1 MDAFAPKNGYT
12 KDMKILYRSN
22 VIVRSLVLWLAFMI
36 VQWSVFGVGCLTHS
50 EAWVDV
56 PTIARATGWDVFFYI
71 ISRNL
76 ILIILIIIGNLF
88 VRFGPLTPGLVT
100 LAYQA
105 VAIGWTAGTNRFAEP
120 FPSVAAA
127 NAAFLRIG
135 LWETTAYV
143 LTCAVTLTKSLNIAD
158 TFPPQ
163 TWAETRTLK
172 TLDLSPT
179 EIIVTTLGGLC
190 LVGAALVEAF

>member
-1 MDAFAPKNGYT
+1 
-12 KDMKILYRSN
+12 MKILYRSN

-36 VQWSVFGVGCLTHS
+36 VQWCVFGVGLLTHP
-50 EAWVDV
+50 EAWMDV
-56 PTIARATGWDVFFYI
+56 PAVARATGWDVFFYI

-76 ILIILIIIGNLF
+76 ILMIFIVIGNLF
-88 VRFGPLTPGLVT
+88 ARFGPLTPGLVI

-105 VAIGWTAGTNRFAEP
+105 VSIGWTAGTNGFAEP
-120 FPSVAAA
+120 FSSVAAA

-135 LWETTAYV
+135 LWETTSYV

-163 TWAETRTLK
+163 TWAETRMLK
-172 TLDLSPT
+172 ALDFNAM
-179 EIIVTTLGGLC
+179 EIIVTTLGVFC

>member
-1 MDAFAPKNGYT
+1 
-12 KDMKILYRSN
+12 MKILYRSN
-22 VIVRSLVLWLAFMI
+22 VIIRSLVLWLAFMI
-36 VQWSVFGVGCLTHS
+36 VQWGVFGVGLLTHP

-56 PTIARATGWDVFFYI
+56 PAVARETGWNVFFTI
-71 ISRNL
+71 VSRNL
-76 ILIILIIIGNLF
+76 ILIGLIVIGNLF
-88 VRFGPLTPGLVT
+88 ARFGPLTSGLVI

-105 VAIGWTAGTNRFAEP
+105 IAIGWTAGTNGFAEP
-120 FPSVAAA
+120 FPSVVAA

-143 LTCAVTLTKSLNIAD
+143 LTCAATLTKSLNIAD

-172 TLDLSPT
+172 TLDFNT
-179 EIIVTTLGGLC
+179 MEIIVAAFGLLC